1 MTENFPGPMAGKTAL
16 VTGGTGGI
24 GRATAAGL
32 AALGARVGITGRDKA
47 RTQAA
52 ATGIVRESGNPA
64 ADAFVADMS
73 CQAGIRAL
81 AVAVRSAYP
90 RLDVLVN
97 NMGGLWAT
105 RHLTADGL
113 EHTFAV
119 NHLAAFLLTGLVLD
133 RLKGSAPAR
142 IVTVSSNAQAAGRL
156 NFDDPQGERSYS
168 GQRAYSQSK
177 LTSRPDPVRRP
188 GGGMTAHPNEKRLL
202 SLSANTSPMRGMAN
216 SRAGSDTTRTGRS
229 ACSSRRTRPG
239 CQPRI
244 VGDPSA
250 HRPSAQ

>member
-64 ADAFVADMS
+64 VDAFAGMS
-73 CQAGIRAL
+73 CQAEARAL

-90 RLDVLVN
+90 RLDVLASNV
-97 NMGGLWAT
+97 GGFWAT

-113 EHTFAV
+113 ERTFAV
-119 NHLAAFLLTGLVLD
+119 NHLAAFPLTGLVLD

-156 NFDDPQGERSYS
+156 NFDDLG
-168 GQRAYSQSK
+168 
-177 LTSRPDPVRRP
+177 
-188 GGGMTAHPNEKRLL
+188 
-202 SLSANTSPMRGMAN
+202 
-216 SRAGSDTTRTGRS
+216 GRS
-229 ACSSRRTRPG
+229 SHGPRPAL
-239 CQPRI
+239 CPW
-244 VGDPSA
+244 
-250 HRPSAQ
+250 